1 LGCCFLANA
10 QINFSSTRQNS
21 FQLRTNKLGAFYI
34 TKIERTN
41 NGKKSEQCI
50 VNGTEINCE
59 LISKCEKGD
68 CNELENYLINNNILQ
83 VSKPGNNKKT
93 KETNNNKKILSEDQ
107 LFINANTNKR
117 DIYVGEQIIVT
128 YKLYT
133 RLNNLENYEILSD
146 PNLNG
151 FWKKDLPIAGR
162 LKKENIN
169 GVTYLTTVI
178 KRTVLTAQKSGELI
192 IDPMQVN
199 CRIRVAN
206 QNNRRDPIGI
216 FFNPYSIRK
225 EIISSKSIRIN
236 AKELPTPKPNGFLG
250 AVGNFKI
257 SSEIDK
263 IELKAN
269 DAITLKIKLTGKGN
283 IELIEPFKINFPEDF
298 EVYDPKASEKIFE
311 GGNKRSI
318 KNFEYL
324 LIPRFKGNY
333 EIPVYQFISFNPNTK
348 KYVTQKTKKHL
359 IKVLEGDNNESSSS
373 SFSQQKVESS
383 KKDINYIKT
392 SSLLVKKSSRKDNN
406 LMYYIL
412 FFLPILIIFLNEI
425 YKIFNFGK
433 SNSLS
438 DYKHKA
444 ARKIANKK
452 LKKAKEYIKE
462 NNYENFFEEI
472 EKSLWGYFADKFKV
486 KIIHLTKESIE
497 EYFNKNKISVEAKEK
512 FISLINECEIARYA
526 PSANKNQKMTNILED
541 AEKIIFNVE
550 ANLK

>member
-199 CRIRVAN
+199 CR
-206 QNNRRDPIGI
+206 
-216 FFNPYSIRK
+216 
-225 EIISSKSIRIN
+225 
-236 AKELPTPKPNGFLG
+236 
-250 AVGNFKI
+250 
-257 SSEIDK
+257 
-263 IELKAN
+263 
-269 DAITLKIKLTGKGN
+269 
-283 IELIEPFKINFPEDF
+283 
-298 EVYDPKASEKIFE
+298 
-311 GGNKRSI
+311 
-318 KNFEYL
+318 
-324 LIPRFKGNY
+324 
-333 EIPVYQFISFNPNTK
+333 
-348 KYVTQKTKKHL
+348 
-359 IKVLEGDNNESSSS
+359 
-373 SFSQQKVESS
+373 
-383 KKDINYIKT
+383 
-392 SSLLVKKSSRKDNN
+392 
-406 LMYYIL
+406 
-412 FFLPILIIFLNEI
+412 
-425 YKIFNFGK
+425 
-433 SNSLS
+433 
-438 DYKHKA
+438 
-444 ARKIANKK
+444 
-452 LKKAKEYIKE
+452 
-462 NNYENFFEEI
+462 
-472 EKSLWGYFADKFKV
+472 
-486 KIIHLTKESIE
+486 
-497 EYFNKNKISVEAKEK
+497 
-512 FISLINECEIARYA
+512 
-526 PSANKNQKMTNILED
+526 
-541 AEKIIFNVE
+541 
-550 ANLK
+550 